1 MENNQKEKEN
11 IENIK
16 EQNIVP
22 NNDPVFNE
30 IQEILMDQE
39 MIQKKLIESNEENY
53 KLELIFPSE
62 LILKQFNVKFLLI
75 IPKSYPKQEPELYC
89 ITIFTHPHICDGRN
103 LINDIINREWTYENN
118 IPIDFII
125 NKIPKFII
133 KYSDYTDKSLII
145 GKYMINHIYP
155 FDFLKNLPIF
165 FHLIPETNKIIT
177 IGDISL
183 CLFELDYEKESKYC
197 KLTFFVNIK
206 EIIEIQTKQKNN
218 LIIIKYKSE
227 KSTKKININ
236 SENYNII
243 NDILLEKMK
252 IYKKKLGIEYYSAVN
267 NPKFIDINIKIHQ
280 LIENQLLTL
289 NPETKEKENINNTTD
304 KTNKKEEIKNE
315 NTKIQENKDNNKIP
329 ENKNEIKIKEDLKED
344 KKEEKEKKEIKR
356 KEEEN
361 KKNKE
366 TKEQKEENGENTQ
379 LRLQINEGELNTL
392 DVGEDDEEEEDKK

>member
-1 MENNQKEKEN
+1 
-11 IENIK
+11 
-16 EQNIVP
+16 
-22 NNDPVFNE
+22 
-30 IQEILMDQE
+30 
-39 MIQKKLIESNEENY
+39 
-53 KLELIFPSE
+53 
-62 LILKQFNVKFLLI
+62 
-75 IPKSYPKQEPELYC
+75 
-89 ITIFTHPHICDGRN
+89 
-103 LINDIINREWTYENN
+103 
-118 IPIDFII
+118 
-125 NKIPKFII
+125 
-133 KYSDYTDKSLII
+133 
-145 GKYMINHIYP
+145 MINHIYP

-183 CLFELDYEKESKYC
+183 CLFELDNEKESKYC

-252 IYKKKLGIEYYSAVN
+252 IYKKKLGKIPDIDIKYLEKEIEEKEKELLNKDNKNIIMYKEKCLRLMDIYQQAIEYYSAVN

-315 NTKIQENKDNNKIP
+315 NTKIQENKDNNKIT
-329 ENKNEIKIKEDLKED
+329 ENKNEIKVKEDLKED

-366 TKEQKEENGENTQ
+366 IKEQKEENGENTQ
-379 LRLQINEGELNTL
+379 LRLQINEGELNAL
-392 DVGEDDEEEEDKK
+392 DVGEDDGEEEDEK